1 MAKEQKV
8 EKQVDEEEVEAPA
21 KKRKHD
27 KKDLNGSV
35 ENDTSQMDVVENGDA
50 EENGDEVKSKKH
62 KKKKN
67 KNKDADKE

>member
-50 EENGDEVKSKKH
+50 MI